1 MGMGMVGH
9 GNVVAKS
16 NWFGIVSISGGTTIN
31 PTRFSTLKALRS
43 CVGESKASP
52 AAINEERRIR

>member
-31 PTRFSTLKALRS
+31 PTRF
-43 CVGESKASP
+43 CESKASL
-52 AAINEERRIR
+52 AAIKEERRIR